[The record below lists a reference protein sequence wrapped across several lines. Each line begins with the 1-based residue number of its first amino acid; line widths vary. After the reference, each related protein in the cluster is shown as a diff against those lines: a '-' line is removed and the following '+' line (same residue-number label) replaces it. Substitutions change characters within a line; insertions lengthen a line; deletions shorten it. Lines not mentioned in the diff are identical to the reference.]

1 MVERKS
7 VKVWDL
13 FVRVF
18 HWSLVLGF
26 VISYVTED
34 EAMGLHIWA
43 GYLVFSLVVLR
54 LIWGFMGSE
63 YARFGNFVRGPA
75 QVLDHLK
82 QGLAGAGQRYIG
94 HNPAGGAMIVALL
107 LSLVLTAVTGMLMFG
122 AENPGSLLGT
132 LATNIGIVGEAGAE
146 SFEEVHEFFA
156 NLTLFLVAVHV
167 AGVVVESLRHR
178 ENLVRAMVTGRKQ
191 A

>member
-1 MVERKS
+1 MAESKS

-18 HWSLVLGF
+18 HWTLVAGF
-26 VISYVTED
+26 FIAYVTEE

-54 LIWGFMGSE
+54 ILWGFVGSE
-63 YARFGNFVRGPA
+63 YARFSSFVRGPTTVIGYLS
-75 QVLDHLK
+75 QLRSGTEPRH
-82 QGLAGAGQRYIG
+82 IG
-94 HNPAGGAMIVALL
+94 HNPAGGAMILALL
-107 LSLVLTAVTGMLMFG
+107 ICVLLTAVTGMLIFG
-122 AENPGSLLGT
+122 AENPGSALGS
-132 LATNIGIVGEAGAE
+132 LASSLGIVGEAGAE
-146 SFEEVHEFFA
+146 ALEEPHEVLA
-156 NLTLFLVAVHV
+156 NLTLALVAVHV
-167 AGVVVESLRHR
+167 GGVIYESLRHG